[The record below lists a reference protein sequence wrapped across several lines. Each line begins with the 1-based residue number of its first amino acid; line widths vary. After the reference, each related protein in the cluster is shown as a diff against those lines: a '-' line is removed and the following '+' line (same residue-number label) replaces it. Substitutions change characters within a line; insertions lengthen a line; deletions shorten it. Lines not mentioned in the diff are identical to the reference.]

1 MLGVTNPLDGLAL
14 VGDPGAPGRVTMLTL
29 EMFFNVFFIIECGL
43 MIIAYGFASLFSSSL
58 VQVVMIDTH

>member
-1 MLGVTNPLDGLAL
+1 
-14 VGDPGAPGRVTMLTL
+14 MLTL

-43 MIIAYGFASLFSSSL
+43 MIIAYGFASLFISSL

>member
-43 MIIAYGFASLFSSSL
+43 MIIAYGFSF
-58 VQVVMIDTH
+58 